1 MSIESI
7 FHQPYGSFAFPISEN
22 KLRIRIRARKKFVTK
37 ITVLLGDRYQPIDKD
52 IPVVMEKIAT
62 DDLFDYF
69 ECDLYSETRRV
80 RYTFYIQSNEQGY
93 WYGDKGISNNRL
105 DAGDFQF
112 PYINEQDLFQT
123 PNWAYEG
130 IIYQIFPD
138 RFANGNKK
146 NDPIN
151 LSPWGATPKYNN
163 FFGGDLE
170 GIIEKLPYLDEL
182 GINVIYMTP
191 IFESPSNHKY
201 DTKDYYNIDPQF
213 GDIETLKKLVKES
226 HERGIKIVLDAVFNH
241 CGYEFFAFQDVVK
254 NGEKSIYKDWFYIDS
269 LPVVTKPHPNYET
282 FANDVWT
289 MPKLR
294 TSNPEVKEYLLNVAQ
309 FWMEDVEIDGW
320 RLDVSNEVDHD
331 FWREFRKVVKKLNSD
346 ALIVGEIWH
355 DASPWLEGDQYD
367 SVMNYLFKDAL
378 YDFFAKRTIGVEIFD
393 ARLTKARM
401 KYKDQAS
408 YTMFNLID
416 SHDTERFLT
425 SSLENEER
433 LKLAALFQFTY
444 IGMPMIYYGTEIGM
458 TGYTDPD
465 CRRTMI
471 WDIKEQNQSLF
482 NYYKRLITIRKANK
496 PLTFGNFR
504 TVIIDEINQIYGFSR
519 SYNNE
524 NILIII
530 NHSSRDQILKIPIF
544 WDTKQVNNLLT
555 NGNYPVQNK
564 KIEIVIDGYQGAI
577 LK

>member
-7 FHQPYGSFAFPISEN
+7 FHRPYGSFAFPINEN
-22 KLRIRIRARKKFVTK
+22 KLRIRIRAKKKYVTK
-37 ITVLLGDRYQPIDKD
+37 ITVLLGDRHQPIDKD
-52 IPVVMEKIAT
+52 IPVGMEKIAT

-80 RYTFYIQSNEQGY
+80 RYTFYIQLNDQGY
-93 WYGDKGISNNRL
+93 WYGDKGISNSRL

-123 PNWAYEG
+123 PNWVQEG
-130 IIYQIFPD
+130 IVYQIFPE
-138 RFANGNKK
+138 RFANGNKQ
-146 NDPIN
+146 NDPDN
-151 LSPWGATPKYNN
+151 VDVWGNQPKSNS
-163 FFGGDLE
+163 FFGGDLD

-182 GINVIYMTP
+182 GVNVIYMTP

-201 DTKDYYNIDPQF
+201 DTKDYYKIDPHF
-213 GDIETLKKLVKES
+213 GDLETLKRLVKES

-241 CGYEFFAFQDVVK
+241 CGYEFFAFQDVLK
-254 NGEKSIYKDWFYIDS
+254 NGEASKYKDWFYIDS
-269 LPVVTKPHPNYET
+269 FPIITNPHPNYET
-282 FANDVWT
+282 FSNDVWT

-294 TSNPEVKEYLLNVAQ
+294 TSNPDVKKYLLNVAQ
-309 FWMEDVEIDGW
+309 YWMEEVEIDGW

-331 FWREFRKVVKKLNSD
+331 FWREFRKVVKKLNPD

-355 DASPWLEGDQYD
+355 DAAPWLEGDQYD

-378 YDFFAKRTIGVEIFD
+378 YDLFAKRTIGVENFD

-401 KYKDQAS
+401 KYKDQANYS
-408 YTMFNLID
+408 MFNLID

-425 SSLENEER
+425 SSMENVER

-444 IGMPMIYYGTEIGM
+444 VGMPMIYYGTEIGM

-471 WDIKEQNQSLF
+471 WDIENQDSDLF
-482 NYYKRLITIRKANK
+482 KYYQKLIRIRKSNQALMN
-496 PLTFGNFR
+496 GDFR
-504 TVIIDEINQIYGFSR
+504 TLIIDEINQIYGFSR
-519 SYNNE
+519 SYNSE
-524 NILIII
+524 TVIVII
-530 NHSSRDQILKIPIF
+530 NHSLRDQSIEIPIT
-544 WDTKQVNNLLT
+544 WDSKQISELLT
-555 NGNYPVQNK
+555 NQVYVVKNG
-564 KIEIVIDGYQGAI
+564 KIELKIDSYQGLI